1 MSTTVSAVQEKVD
14 ACFLAVEAQCVER
27 GLTPPIRLACASDE
41 HLAVRLHGTTRA
53 WDIRI
58 DCTNTSLG
66 LPRVFLVSP
75 AGLLAHVSYS
85 GVICVNDGQGLSID
99 VDRRADIVA
108 YTLLAAYDLLEKS
121 AIDAVSGRGEFF
133 NELEGYWAGMPET
146 LRGRAAFEPDGKE
159 RLISAYLNA
168 RGKRPKWYFADQN
181 QSLPPEFYGENLA
194 TKRALY
200 LHLDQFPLPPENPG
214 KVDADFIEA
223 VRIKLSATQLQL
235 WAQLFGPSKGGPKQ
249 IALLVTVPRADGG
262 RSLVGM
268 TFTANRGTIDRGR
281 PIIPLVM
288 RRHTTTYMRERGGA
302 SLELLEKHFA
312 VLGCGA
318 VGAVVADNLAAAG
331 VGRLTLVD
339 NDEFSEDNVFRHL
352 LAPLWID
359 AEKVVGLRYT
369 LERRYPGIKVDAV
382 PWTAQTWLRT
392 AKLDEFDGIVV
403 AIGAPSVERAI
414 ARGIRMSAVHLPVVV
429 TWLEALDLGG
439 HSVLTWCH
447 QEGCLDCLYRDDE
460 GQSSL
465 APRTSFLAPNQH
477 VSRNLT
483 GCASTFVPYGA
494 LQARK
499 TGLMAAEHILAAL
512 YDEPKASYKFWV
524 GDGVAAQREGLRT
537 TNWWVNAKQ
546 TSSDSPSLRVFGRPC
561 KRCRGTT

>member
-1 MSTTVSAVQEKVD
+1 VTMTVSAVEEMVG
-14 ACFLAVEAQCVER
+14 ACFLAVEAQCVVR
-27 GLTPPIRLACASDE
+27 GLVPPIRLGCASNE
-41 HLAVRLHGTTRA
+41 HLAVRLHGATRA

-58 DCTNTSLG
+58 DCANTSLG
-66 LPRVFLVSP
+66 LPRVYLVSP
-75 AGLLAHVSYS
+75 VGLLAHVSYS

-99 VDRRADIVA
+99 ADRRADIVA

-121 AIDAVSGRGEFF
+121 AVDAASGRGEFF
-133 NELEGYWAGMPET
+133 NELEGYWASMPET
-146 LRGRAAFEPDGKE
+146 LRGRAAFEPDGRE
-159 RLISAYLNA
+159 RLVSAYLNA
-168 RGKRPKWYFADQN
+168 RGKQPKWYFADQN
-181 QSLPPEFYGENLA
+181 QPLPPELYGENLA

-200 LHLDQFPLPPENPG
+200 LHLDHFPLPPESPG
-214 KVDADFIEA
+214 KVDAHFIEA
-223 VRIKLSATQLQL
+223 VRAELSETQLRL
-235 WAQLFGPSKGGPKQ
+235 WAQLFGPSKGGAKQ

-268 TFTANRGTIDRGR
+268 TLTANRGAVDRSR

-288 RRHTTTYMRERGGA
+288 RRHTATYMRERGGA

-331 VGRLTLVD
+331 VGKLTLVD
-339 NDEFSEDNVFRHL
+339 SDEYSEDNVFRHL
-352 LAPLWID
+352 LDPLWID
-359 AEKVVGLRYT
+359 ASKVAGLRYT
-369 LERRYPGIKVDAV
+369 LERRYPGIKVEAV

-414 ARGIRMSAVHLPVVV
+414 ARGIRTSAAHLPVVV

-439 HSVLTWCH
+439 HSVLTWCD

-460 GQSSL
+460 GQSAL
-465 APRTSFLAPNQH
+465 APRTSFLEPNQS

-499 TGLMAAEHILAAL
+499 TGLIAAEHILAAL
-512 YDEPKASYKFWV
+512 HGEPNASYKFWA
-524 GDGVAAQREGLRT
+524 GDGVAARREGLRT
-537 TNWWVNAKQ
+537 TNWWANAKQ
-546 TSSDSPSLRVFGRPC
+546 ISTDSASLRVFGRPC
-561 KRCRGTT
+561 KRCRGTM